1 MPKTQTG
8 IAHKTEETALRAII
22 FAVADYWFALPVGAV
37 QKISLCPP
45 IKNSL
50 EAGLGTID
58 LGDETAT
65 VVDLEAKFAPHQ
77 DHNFTRRYLLLTQT
91 HSGEKC
97 GLIAT
102 SPPSMVE
109 IPLSTIRPLPP
120 YYRESG
126 NLGFISHLAVLP
138 QEKEEETL
146 DVFLLGMRELF
157 SSPQQSPPTETPPTS
172 SQQQFMRF
180 RIGKNNALVPV
191 AYVVKA
197 IPLNPQAFFPS
208 DDPSNGF
215 IGDYNWQGETVKL
228 LDLNPILGGS
238 SPFSLESPEK
248 TYPILML
255 RLGTTYVGILVKA
268 VRQLEWYDLRD
279 LQPDTD
285 HPLLQGRFSDH
296 SLLLNLKTIQQQL
309 L

>member
-1 MPKTQTG
+1 MPKTQLE

-45 IKNSL
+45 IKNAV
-50 EAGLGTID
+50 EEGLGTID
-58 LGDETAT
+58 LGNETAT
-65 VVDLEAKFAPHQ
+65 VVDLEAKFAANQ

-109 IPLSTIRPLPP
+109 IPLSTIRSLPAS
-120 YYRESG
+120 YRESG
-126 NLGFISHLAVLP
+126 KFGFISHLAVLP
-138 QEKEEETL
+138 QDEESI

-157 SSPQQSPPTETPPTS
+157 SQPAQAETSPTS
-172 SQQQFMRF
+172 YQQQFMRF
-180 RIGKNNALVPV
+180 SLGEINALVPV
-191 AYVVKA
+191 ACVVKA
-197 IPLNPQAFFPS
+197 VPFTPQAFSPS
-208 DDPSNGF
+208 DNPSHGL

-228 LDLNPILGGS
+228 LDINPLLGM
-238 SPFSLESPEK
+238 SPLLTSENRSKMP
-248 TYPILML
+248 PILMI
-255 RLGTTYVGILVKA
+255 RLGENYVGILAKA

-279 LQPDTD
+279 LQPDSE

-296 SLLLNLKTIQQQL
+296 TLLLNLETIQQQFL
-309 L
+309 SE